1 MNKRHLKQEIAN
13 YKNRCG
19 IVINKGWSAIRDRL
33 NFCPFLFFT
42 LFIVYYFAFKLNIC
56 E

>member
-1 MNKRHLKQEIAN
+1 MSKRHLKQEIAN
-13 YKNRCG
+13 DKNKCG
-19 IVINKGWSAIRDRL
+19 NVINRVVSYQGRL

-42 LFIVYYFAFKLNIC
+42 LFIVYYFAFKLNFY